1 MLKICLIPPNPD
13 MRFVTE
19 YLRTGTQHVSLAR
32 ALDDR
37 RYESA
42 FVRMKPRSQYTIL
55 DAATSFAVQAGDIL
69 NIANRI
75 GADEIVLPCLLHS
88 RASIYTYVA
97 TWKYF
102 PPHLRTISPQGSS
115 EAEIMETLEW
125 GIQQCD
131 SDVVA
136 VALHDYIED
145 FVPREQLVH
154 RAVSMPWFPKHLR
167 FHMIGLRGN
176 VYEQMYSWKRL
187 GPRVRSV
194 ATAAPFVLASRKQKL
209 DGYTVFT
216 GEDESPNITAPYEA
230 SMENIKILSGWREDT

>member
-55 DAATSFAVQAGDIL
+55 DSATTFAVQAGDI
-69 NIANRI
+69 ITVANRV

-88 RASIYTYVA
+88 RASIFA
-97 TWKYF
+97 QAPSWKYF
-102 PPHLRTISPQGSS
+102 MPYLRALAPQGSN

-131 SDVVA
+131 SELTSIV
-136 VALHDYIED
+136 LHDYIED

-154 RAVSMPWFPKHLR
+154 RAISMPWFPKHLR
-167 FHMIGLRGN
+167 FHMSGLRGN
-176 VYEQMYSWKRL
+176 IYEQMYSWKRL
-187 GPRVRSV
+187 GYRVRSI
-194 ATAAPFVLASRKQKL
+194 ATSAPFVLASRKQKL

-230 SMENIKILSGWREDT
+230 SMENIKILSSWREEA